1 MVFIRVRAQ
10 MREPAKKS
18 SFLRENNVKS
28 KINMHTSHKT
38 YLFGGPLEAG
48 NDGILDFV
56 QVLDSL
62 STINQDVGSKGVGTE
77 APDLTGFSDI
87 VFVFVGQVTTS
98 DLEIL
103 LVGNVTLKKSK
114 IS

>member
-1 MVFIRVRAQ
+1 
-10 MREPAKKS
+10 
-18 SFLRENNVKS
+18 
-28 KINMHTSHKT
+28 MHTSRKT

-62 STINQDVGSKGVGTE
+62 STIDQDVGSKGVGTE

-103 LVGNVTLKKSK
+103 LVGNFTLKRSI
-114 IS
+114 ISWA